1 MTLLATIRSICPPID
16 WDAFQE
22 RVDAICYRL
31 RNEVPHG
38 SVAWGATSKLVT
50 LLHVADIADRIDYCV
65 DNTPEKEGK
74 YLPGTDIRIKKDF
87 MPTIGGEI
95 HHPKSVLL
103 GAWNYE
109 SVFREHYPTLKYVN
123 PYG

>member
-1 MTLLATIRSICPPID
+1 
-16 WDAFQE
+16 
-22 RVDAICYRL
+22 
-31 RNEVPHG
+31 
-38 SVAWGATSKLVT
+38 
-50 LLHVADIADRIDYCV
+50 V